1 MEDSANAIADDV
13 TRPRADFNKW
23 KEQETLKIL
32 SCAWACPEGIQ
43 HMWAHLRLQEE
54 TFERSLASAGQSA
67 EQ

>member
-1 MEDSANAIADDV
+1 MEGTANAIVNDL
-13 TRPRADFNKW
+13 TRLRADFKNW

-54 TFERSLASAGQSA
+54 TFERSLASAG
-67 EQ
+67 

>member
-1 MEDSANAIADDV
+1 MEGTANAIVNDL
-13 TRPRADFNKW
+13 TRLRAEFKNW

-54 TFERSLASAGQSA
+54 TFERSLASAG
-67 EQ
+67 